1 MEESL
6 GKAHEDGREEGTLRG
21 RILALTIHE
30 VQDEAEFVRCLEG
43 IRHAHDEGAIL
54 AGIQRTELQQEKKPT
69 KKLHACAHCILID
82 TFQLTPSHSLPLAS
96 LLYIL
101 QSNTYC
107 VHPYY
112 PTHSTAHTYACF
124 LQSCDNELCN
134 KSLSFWPHKLVLLL
148 VLTLYSTIS
157 AVCPASIPT

>member
-1 MEESL
+1 MRM
-6 GKAHEDGREEGTLRG
+6 A
-21 RILALTIHE
+21 
-30 VQDEAEFVRCLEG
+30 
-43 IRHAHDEGAIL
+43 
-54 AGIQRTELQQEKKPT
+54 EKKGLLEAGSWLSPFMRSRMKLSLSGVWKAYDMHTMKGQSWQGSKEQSYNRKKRTT
-69 KKLHACAHCILID
+69 KKLHACAHCILVD

-107 VHPYY
+107 VHTFN

-124 LQSCDNELCN
+124 LQPCDNELCN
-134 KSLSFWPHKLVLLL
+134 KSLSFWLHKLVLCL

-157 AVCPASIPT
+157 AVCPAPIPT